1 MADSEIKSVEG
12 ERVVKGL
19 VIGKTLGKGTF
30 GFVKLGTKKETGH
43 QFALKFLYTKNK
55 NYNEESVKKEIE
67 CMKQVRHPNVV
78 ALLASTMK
86 CKYPNTE
93 GGFDQT
99 CLMVMEYANGGD
111 LYDIIYY
118 AGAMD
123 EDLGRTY
130 FKQLLDGV
138 GAIHAAGI
146 THRDLKPNNILIDS
160 KFILKITDFGLSH
173 IGGDNLEDP
182 NQKRMKT
189 TWVGTRGYRAPELVL
204 RARYSNQADVF
215 ALGVCLF
222 VMLCARQPFKV
233 ASANDPW
240 YKCIATRQFEKYW
253 RSHKSSALSDQA
265 KEFLQGLMCYQPRER
280 TSIQAAYDM
289 DFMKGKMH
297 AEADLPTIM
306 HNKHK
311 KANSEKMKDPE
322 RKKRLQQSAPGEKRG
337 DSSIFREQVDKLN
350 AQCTTI
356 EFIPFGTICYELVEN
371 QDPYYAAETIQDVID
386 WCKKYLK
393 ASSKNGAT
401 PLTAALTYQAEDAS
415 GNVGMNFTLS
425 IVKHDGHMILMLTL
439 DAKEHPHLVPIVSK
453 IVHDSIAKLAAFK
466 EYYEPELKIP
476 EVKSHGDFDFSGL
489 NDPEEEDVAAAD
501 S

>member
-1 MADSEIKSVEG
+1 MADSDIKSVEG

-67 CMKQVRHPNVV
+67 CMKQVRHANVV

-123 EDLGRTY
+123 ETLGRTY

-173 IGGDNLEDP
+173 IGGDKLEDP

-204 RARYSNQADVF
+204 KARYSNQADVF

-280 TSIQAAYDM
+280 TTIKAAYDM
-289 DFMKGKMH
+289 AFMKGKMH

-306 HNKHK
+306 HDKHK
-311 KANSEKMKDPE
+311 KANAEKMKDPE

-337 DSSIFREQVDKLN
+337 DSSVFREQVDKLN
-350 AQCTTI
+350 AQCPTI
-356 EFIPFGTICYELVEN
+356 EYVPFGAICYEMVEN
-371 QDPYYAAETIQDVID
+371 EDIYYAAETIQNVVD
-386 WCKKYLK
+386 WCQKALK
-393 ASSKNGAT
+393 ASYKKEDT
-401 PLTAALTYQAEDAS
+401 PLTALLTYQAEDAS
-415 GNVGMNFTLS
+415 GNVGMSYTLS

-439 DAKEHPHLVPIVSK
+439 DAQENSHLVPMVTK
-453 IVHDSIAKLAAFK
+453 VVHDGIDKCGAFK
-466 EYYEPELKIP
+466 QYYEPELKIQ
-476 EVKSHGDFDFSGL
+476 EVKSYADFDFSGL